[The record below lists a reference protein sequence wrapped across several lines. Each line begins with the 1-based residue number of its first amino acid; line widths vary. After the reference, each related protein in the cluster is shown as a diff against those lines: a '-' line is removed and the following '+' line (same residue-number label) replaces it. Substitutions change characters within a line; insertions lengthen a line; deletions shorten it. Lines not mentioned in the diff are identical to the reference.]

1 MRSQVFAGAFDKR
14 ILFLDTGVAFSWKC
28 IWCPADYISI
38 IILQQFIIAI
48 YLMNFS
54 LYKHLFLD
62 SSSTNH
68 EIFRNFSYTL
78 QAYQGSKMD
87 SYPRGQNFLK
97 FIFRQL
103 TIWMCGESK
112 IKICHYQS
120 FCIIFN

>member
-38 IILQQFIIAI
+38 IILQQSIIAI

-62 SSSTNH
+62 SSSKTNH
-68 EIFRNFSYTL
+68 ELFRNFSYTL
-78 QAYQGSKMD
+78 QAYQGSKINLHL
-87 SYPRGQNFLK
+87 RGK
-97 FIFRQL
+97 
-103 TIWMCGESK
+103 
-112 IKICHYQS
+112 
-120 FCIIFN
+120 